1 MGKFYNKE
9 KIEMLKE
16 QYPPGTRI
24 RLLRMDDSQSPPIN
38 TVGTVNGIDDA
49 GQILMSWDNGS
60 SLSLIIN
67 EDKFEVLNEL

>member
-1 MGKFYNKE
+1 MSKFYNKE
-9 KIEMLKE
+9 KIDMLKE

-38 TVGTVNGIDDA
+38 TVGIVNGIDDA

-60 SLSLIIN
+60 SLSLIID
-67 EDKFEVLNEL
+67 EDEFEVLK